1 MPPARAARKG
11 SSAGQNRLHQQE
23 QRRPGHAAERRP
35 ARRVPEGGPRAPAEQ
50 GDDARIDERIHRVG
64 GGEHGA
70 HDAVGHEVDAEVG
83 LAQLRRRRRRQG
95 QRVGRPGDRHRQHLP
110 AEAQA
115 RPHRGA
121 VEQARAGAD
130 LGEVGGQPAPAE
142 QGEQRRGGELE
153 DHEGEHAVSRTP
165 SRRRSAPR
173 RPPTSTRDQ
182 RLSCCVA
189 CRYQVAGQPKAQ
201 ASAAM
206 ATASP
211 SGGAAP
217 GAAQPM
223 ATKASTTAGSERASR
238 ALNTCWAR
246 RQRATGSAA
255 TASRVAAA
263 RKPPSTRV
271 ASRPA
276 QTRMKPSRPNSAAPM
291 RVATSGS
298 TTQRQRQPH
307 RRRRVDLRQRGQQP
321 RRMGNSRVRGRPH
334 SSCLTTRRAVL
345 STRCRKVGRPCA
357 AKYSST
363 ACRAPCQ

>member
-1 MPPARAARKG
+1 MPPARAARNG
-11 SSAGQNRLHQQE
+11 SSAGQNELHEQE
-23 QRRPGHAAERRP
+23 QRRPGDAAERRP
-35 ARRVPEGGPRAPAEQ
+35 ARRVPEGGARALAEQ

-70 HDAVGHEVDAEVG
+70 DDPVGHEVDAEVG
-83 LAQLRRRRRRQG
+83 LAQLRRRGRRQAPASRRRRRSTPAASASRAAG
-95 QRVGRPGDRHRQHLP
+95 PGRSG
-110 AEAQA
+110 
-115 RPHRGA
+115 GA
-121 VEQARAGAD
+121 VEQARALAR
-130 LGEVGGQPAPAE
+130 P
-142 QGEQRRGGELE
+142 RRGRRPASASRARRAAPRRRAG
-153 DHEGEHAVSRTP
+153 GRRTRARCARTP

-189 CRYQVAGQPKAQ
+189 CRYQVAGQPRAQ

-206 ATASP
+206 ANASP

-217 GAAQPM
+217 GAAQPT
-223 ATKASTTAGSERASR
+223 ATKASSTAGSESASR

-246 RQRATGSAA
+246 RQRAAGSAA

-271 ASRPA
+271 ASSPA
-276 QTRMKPSRPNSAAPM
+276 QTRMKPSRPNSSAPM

-307 RRRRVDLRQRGQQP
+307 RRRRVDLRQARSAASAGWD
-321 RRMGNSRVRGRPH
+321 SRVRRRLHAP
-334 SSCLTTRRAVL
+334 SCLTTRRAV
-345 STRCRKVGRPCA
+345 
-357 AKYSST
+357 
-363 ACRAPCQ
+363 